1 MKYILFAFVLFLTG
15 TVSAQQQFQD
25 SIATERVT
33 LQRNNSW
40 VLAAWAGANIIQG
53 SISAS
58 NAKGSDHYFHQM
70 NAYWNTVNLA
80 VAGMG
85 LWAAKK
91 QLTGVH
97 TQERNRKEQQKTEK
111 LLLLNTGL
119 DAAYIM
125 TGLYLKERGNRLQSD
140 RPAGYGNSLVLQG
153 AFLLVFD
160 IIQYA
165 ENRRNG
171 RLLEKNAP
179 NWQLEPTPTGLAL
192 AYRF

>member
-1 MKYILFAFVLFLTG
+1 MKYTLIAFTLFSTISVQ
-15 TVSAQQQFQD
+15 AQQYFQD
-25 SIATERVT
+25 SIATERAN

-40 VLAAWAGANIIQG
+40 VLAAWAGANMIQG

-80 VAGMG
+80 VAGIG

-91 QLTGVH
+91 QLTGAH
-97 TQERNRKEQQKTEK
+97 TQERNWKEQQKLEK

-125 TGLYLKERGNRLQSD
+125 TGLYLKERGNRLLSD
-140 RPAGYGNSLVLQG
+140 QPTGYGNSLVLQG

-165 ENRRNG
+165 ENRQNG
-171 RLLEKNAP
+171 KLLEKNTS
-179 NWQLEPTPTGLAL
+179 NWHLEPNPNGLGL